1 MQINFL
7 KEQMDVA
14 IYKIKAMKANEMS
27 QIGRHS
33 ISMNHQTSMR
43 SR

>member
-14 IYKIKAMKANEMS
+14 IYKIKAMNIKEKANEM
-27 QIGRHS
+27 
-33 ISMNHQTSMR
+33 
-43 SR
+43 

>member
-27 QIGRHS
+27 QIG
-33 ISMNHQTSMR
+33 ISMNLQNSMR

>member
-27 QIGRHS
+27 QIG
-33 ISMNHQTSMR
+33 ISNSMR
-43 SR
+43 SW

>member
-14 IYKIKAMKANEMS
+14 IYKIKAMKASEMQ
-27 QIGRHS
+27 QIGS
-33 ISMNHQTSMR
+33 SNTMR